1 MKKKNNLLIAFIALI
16 TLLSFGSC
24 KKAQNDQ
31 GSGNKEKTTTSV
43 LDHIKSLGYKDS
55 EIKDIGDDYLVDG
68 DIMFSKKA
76 IIESKPASDSKLS
89 VNQYG
94 TQNYLGLNTNVTIR
108 IDPSMNSYA
117 GLISSA
123 IAQWNNVPNCR
134 VKFFIYNG
142 SGGYNLNISNSNLG
156 SGVCGSAYFP
166 MNGQPG
172 SNVFINIGVISGL
185 PSDQIQ
191 SVIIH
196 ELGHAIG
203 LRHTNWIAN
212 GEPGGGTTAQGAH
225 FAATNIIGTPTGGDP
240 ASIMNGATCGAAAT
254 VLSNYDKI
262 AVQYIYPQSAPVAGT
277 VPVFRYYSG
286 SGTDHFYTTDYNE
299 LAQGSN
305 NGYIFEGIGF
315 FAFPNQVSGSV
326 PVYRYFSGSA
336 GDHFYTPNPTTPGGY
351 VLERVAF
358 YAYTSGINASVPVY
372 RYYHGGTP
380 AEIDHFYT
388 KNQNEFYTGFG
399 GFSLEDIHFYAY

>member
-1 MKKKNNLLIAFIALI
+1 MKKKNNLLLAFIAFIAL
-16 TLLSFGSC
+16 LALGSC

-31 GSGNKEKTTTSV
+31 GPGNKEKTTTSV

-68 DIMFSKKA
+68 DILFSKKA

-117 GLISSA
+117 GLINSA

-212 GEPGGGTTAQGAH
+212 GEPSAGSTPNGARH
-225 FAATNIIGTPTGGDP
+225 FATNILGTPTGGDP

-254 VLSNYDKI
+254 VLSDYDKI
-262 AVQYIYPQSAPVAGT
+262 AVQFIYPQNTPVAGT
-277 VPVFRYYSG
+277 SPVFRYHNINNG
-286 SGTDHFYTTDYNE
+286 DHFYTTNYSE
-299 LAQGSN
+299 LGDGN
-305 NGYIFEGIGF
+305 NNVYIFEGIGF
-315 FAFPNQVSGSV
+315 FAYASQVAGSV
-326 PVYRYFSGSA
+326 PVYRYNNSTN
-336 GDHFYTPNPTTPGGY
+336 GDHFYSRSSTTPGNY
-351 VLERVAF
+351 HFELIAF
-358 YAYTSGINASVPVY
+358 YAYASALNGSVPVY
-372 RYYHGGTP
+372 RYNNTSNG
-380 AEIDHFYT
+380 DHFYT
-388 KNQNEFYTGFG
+388 KNQSEPITNYIY
-399 GFSLEDIHFYAY
+399 EDIPFYIY